1 MPRFSFFGQNVVF
14 VNIFLSGFKVASKEC
29 LRLLEHEVLT
39 YEGPAINW
47 DLANLKYYSL
57 TNNPISQNC
66 KLLVNCIFHILL
78 HEALAEVHHPKCLL
92 EASQLTRGDLFP

>member
-1 MPRFSFFGQNVVF
+1 M
-14 VNIFLSGFKVASKEC
+14 
-29 LRLLEHEVLT
+29 EHQVLT

-66 KLLVNCIFHILL
+66 KLLVNCIFYILL
-78 HEALAEVHHPKCLL
+78 HKARAEVHHTKCPLK
-92 EASQLTRGDLFP
+92 ASQIRNDLLSQNINAELFPPTTQKSKNLHVGKEVLPYL